1 MAFPDEGSPVSA
13 RSEID
18 QAERE
23 GADGPSGGRGAADD
37 ARGERE
43 ETYGPLGFRRY
54 VKGDGRALILYTH
67 GEPTDGGPV
76 DEGPAHE

>member
-18 QAERE
+18 QARRAP
-23 GADGPSGGRGAADD
+23 ADGPSGERGAAED
-37 ARGERE
+37 AVGERE
-43 ETYGPLGFRRY
+43 QTYGPIRFRRY

-67 GEPTDGGPV
+67 EVPAHGEPA
-76 DEGPAHE
+76 DE